1 MTPLSLRAAI
11 SAALARPGA
20 PRQVD
25 LARAA
30 GIAPENL
37 SAWLKGRRPIP
48 VRAIEAML
56 AALDIEPE
64 LRAEL
69 AALRETLRGA
79 EARVREILG

>member
-1 MTPLSLRAAI
+1 MIRFAI

-56 AALDIEPE
+56 AQLDLVIVP
-64 LRAEL
+64 RS
-69 AALRETLRGA
+69 
-79 EARVREILG
+79 

>member
-1 MTPLSLRAAI
+1 LIRAAI

-37 SAWLKGRRPIP
+37 SAWLKGRRTIP

-56 AALDIEPE
+56 AQLDLVIVP
-64 LRAEL
+64 RS
-69 AALRETLRGA
+69 
-79 EARVREILG
+79 